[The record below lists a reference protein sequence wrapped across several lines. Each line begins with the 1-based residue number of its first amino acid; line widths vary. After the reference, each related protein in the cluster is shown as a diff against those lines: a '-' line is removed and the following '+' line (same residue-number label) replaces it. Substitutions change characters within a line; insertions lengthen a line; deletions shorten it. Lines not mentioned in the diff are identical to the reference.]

1 MATNLI
7 SHGNITNLL
16 LTIKQII
23 IGKIVVAVAQQQK
36 VCIVFDST
44 QDSSK
49 REASVLLVWYLEN
62 ENIVNPSVVGWVL
75 ELFTT
80 GESTGKLLKEHVI
93 SSLKKAGINVDW
105 IVGQCYDGAG
115 NMRGAYSG
123 IATQIQTEN
132 WKAVYIWCHAH
143 RLNLVMNAVVS
154 CCHDV
159 RNTLGILE
167 ELYAFMNGHKRND
180 VFIQAQGG
188 SCGRTIQLKR
198 VTLPDGTALK
208 RQLTLSSRSLMQF
221 LTHLNSSRSVQVTVR
236 Q

>member
-49 REASVLLVWYLEN
+49 REASVLLVWYHEN
-62 ENIVNPSVVGWVL
+62 ENIVNPSVVERVL

-93 SSLKKAGINVDW
+93 SSLKKQASMLTG
-105 IVGQCYDGAG
+105 
-115 NMRGAYSG
+115 SS
-123 IATQIQTEN
+123 
-132 WKAVYIWCHAH
+132 
-143 RLNLVMNAVVS
+143 VS
-154 CCHDV
+154 AMMV
-159 RNTLGILE
+159 LGI
-167 ELYAFMNGHKRND
+167 
-180 VFIQAQGG
+180 
-188 SCGRTIQLKR
+188 
-198 VTLPDGTALK
+198 
-208 RQLTLSSRSLMQF
+208 
-221 LTHLNSSRSVQVTVR
+221 
-236 Q
+236 